1 MKTKKMKKMSIVNIK
16 ERLIGGILIMCCD
29 IKALLNYVD
38 GESDL
43 LMIIINSILLD
54 SGGCCRRKMENE

>member
-1 MKTKKMKKMSIVNIK
+1 MKTNKKKMSIK

-54 SGGCCRRKMENE
+54 SCGLLLLKKDGK